1 MSDFVKSRL
10 NMKRRILIVDDEEI
24 NRMLLKNILSN
35 DYEVLLAENGKE
47 ALEIARSEKERLTAI
62 LLDLRMPVMDGYEFF
77 GLLKQDEVLKQIPV
91 IVLTSDKEA
100 EVKSLNMG
108 VADFIPKPY
117 DVPEVILARIG
128 RIVQLY
134 EDRNII
140 TATQFDSVTEL
151 FTREY
156 FLEYET
162 IVDQYYP
169 EDDKDMIAVNVNRF
183 HVINATHGRELGN
196 KVLSTIGKCIKDYVR
211 NYHGIAGRFDA
222 DNFYIYIKDGDHAER
237 LYEAICASLKDVL
250 EDTDCRIR
258 LGVYKNASENPD
270 LARRHDYAYLA
281 CNSIKGNYTEH
292 VAYYDDEISK
302 REHYEEK
309 LIHDLDK
316 ALAEKQFKVFF
327 QPKYKIQSGEPELG
341 SAEAL
346 IRWVHPELGM
356 ISPGVFIPLFEDNG
370 LISKVDYY
378 VWKDAAEHVAKWRKE
393 YGVNIPVSVNVSRM
407 DMLSE
412 NLADEFV
419 SIVDAAGIDVQSLLL
434 EITESAYTDD
444 KTNIIAIVKE
454 LREKGFRIEMDDFGT
469 GYSSLNMLTDLPF
482 DVLKLDMVF
491 VRNIHSDERALKLV
505 EFIMEIA
512 KYLNVTV
519 VAEGVELKEQYE
531 QLKLLGCDVI
541 QGYYFSKPLCADDF
555 EELLRKEINHDN

>member
-77 GLLKQDEVLKQIPV
+77 GLLKQDEVLKRIPV

-151 FTREY
+151 FNREY

-183 HVINATHGRELGN
+183 HVINAD
-196 KVLSTIGKCIKDYVR
+196 K
-211 NYHGIAGRFDA
+211 F
-222 DNFYIYIKDGDHAER
+222 FIYIKDGDHAEK

-258 LGVYKNASENPD
+258 LGVYKKASENPD
-270 LARRHDYAYLA
+270 IARRHDYAHLA

-444 KTNIIAIVKE
+444 KANIIATVKE

>member
-24 NRMLLKNILSN
+24 NRMLLENILAK
-35 DYEVLLAENGKE
+35 DYEVLLAANGKE
-47 ALEIARSEKERLTAI
+47 ALEIAESEKERLTAI

-77 GLLKQDEVLKQIPV
+77 GILQKDEVLKNIPV
-91 IVLTSDKEA
+91 IVLTSDREA

-140 TATQFDSVTEL
+140 TATQYDSVTDL
-151 FTREY
+151 FNREY

-169 EDDKDMIAVNVNRF
+169 EDQKDMIAVNVNRF
-183 HVINATHGRELGN
+183 HVINATHGLELGDE
-196 KVLSTIGKCIKDYVR
+196 VLATIGRCIKKYVQA
-211 NYHGIAGRFDA
+211 YYGIAARFDA
-222 DNFYIYIKDGDHAER
+222 DNFYLYIKSDDHAQR
-237 LYEAICASLKDVL
+237 LYDAICNSLKEIL
-250 EDTDCRIR
+250 EDSDSRIR
-258 LGVYKNASENPD
+258 MGIYKNASANAD
-270 LARRHDYAYLA
+270 YARRLDYAHLA

-302 REHYEEK
+302 KENREEK
-309 LIHDLDK
+309 LIHDLDR
-316 ALAEKQFKVFF
+316 ALEEEQFKVFF
-327 QPKYKIQSGEPELG
+327 QPKYAIRSGEPKLA

-356 ISPGVFIPLFEDNG
+356 ISPGLFIPLFEDNG
-370 LISKVDYY
+370 LISKVDRY
-378 VWKDAAEHVAKWRKE
+378 VWKNAAKQVAKWKKE
-393 YGVNIPVSVNVSRM
+393 YGISIPVSVNVSRM

-412 NLADEFV
+412 NLAEEFQA
-419 SIVDAAGIDVQSLLL
+419 IVDEEGIDVHNFLL
-434 EITESAYTDD
+434 EVTESAYTDD
-444 KTNIIAIVKE
+444 QANIISVVKE

-469 GYSSLNMLTDLPF
+469 GYSSLNMLTNLPF

-512 KYLNVTV
+512 RYLNVTV

-531 QLKLLGCDVI
+531 VLKDLGCDVI
-541 QGYYFSKPLCADDF
+541 QGYYFSKPLCAEDF
-555 EELLRKEINHDN
+555 EKLIEKEIGHDN